1 VNAFIVDLIFDTS
14 FQDRFANIAVAQWC
28 AMFPRLIAIGEFDA
42 FANGGMVGRA
52 AIRRFSRRW
61 GFSELSDPASFPL
74 IMFLLTFSGTC

>member
-1 VNAFIVDLIFDTS
+1 
-14 FQDRFANIAVAQWC
+14 
-28 AMFPRLIAIGEFDA
+28 MFPRLIAIGEFDA

>member
-1 VNAFIVDLIFDTS
+1 MVRHVP
-14 FQDRFANIAVAQWC
+14 R
-28 AMFPRLIAIGEFDA
+28 RLIAIGEFDA

-74 IMFLLTFSGTC
+74 IMFLLTPQELVDKSFQIKKSFWTSSWH